1 MTDGLRRP
9 GGPSP
14 LPWLAIA
21 SCVLAIVG
29 ATVYVA
35 TSTYKLEGSY
45 AEEAGTE
52 NVGVNFSF
60 ANNLGTGGTAA
71 TIATFAA
78 GAALGVAALVRREPW
93 RPVAFAGLAL
103 NAVLG
108 LLVAAVEVFGYLQG
122 AG

>member
-1 MTDGLRRP
+1 VTAGLRRP
-9 GGPSP
+9 GDPSP

-29 ATVYVA
+29 ATVFIA
-35 TSTYKLEGSY
+35 GSTYRLEGSY

-71 TIATFAA
+71 VVAGFVA
-78 GAALGVAALVRREPW
+78 GAVLAVVALVRQEPR